1 MPEHAIAPPDPT
13 LLRRVVE
20 AALEEDGARRDVT
33 TQALVP
39 PGQRGHGVVLAKA
52 EGVVAGLPVAAA
64 AFAALDATIA
74 FEPRVPD
81 GAAIAPGDTIAAVD
95 GPLAPI
101 LSAERVA
108 LNFLQRLS
116 GIATATRR
124 AVDAVAGLNVRIVD
138 TRKTT
143 PGLRTLERY
152 AVRAGGGQNHRYNL
166 SDGVLIKDNHL
177 AASRARGLTIADVIQ
192 QARAAAPHTM
202 RIEIEVTAVDEAL
215 EALAGGA
222 EVILLDNMAPDDM
235 RRVVEVARGRALTE
249 ASGGVTLENVRE
261 IAETGVDI
269 VSLGWLTHSAPALDM
284 SLEIEAS
291 SG

>member
-1 MPEHAIAPPDPT
+1 MPKHPITPPDPA
-13 LLRRVVE
+13 LVRRIVE

-39 PGQRGHGVVLAKA
+39 PDQHGHGIVLAKA
-52 EGVVAGLPVAAA
+52 AGVIAGLPVAAA
-64 AFAALDATIA
+64 AFAALDASIA

-81 GAAIAPGDTIAAVD
+81 GSSIAAGDAIAAVE
-95 GPLAPI
+95 GPLSPI

-143 PGLRTLERY
+143 PGLRPLERY

-177 AASRARGLTIADVIQ
+177 AAAHARGLTIAELIQ
-192 QARAAAPHTM
+192 QARAAVPHTM

-215 EALAGGA
+215 EALAGAA
-222 EVILLDNMAPDDM
+222 EVVLLDNMAPDDM

-249 ASGGVTLENVRE
+249 ASGGATPENVGE

-269 VSLGWLTHSAPALDM
+269 ISLGWLTHSAPALDM

-291 SG
+291 ED